1 MFRAVD
7 ELDDIIDLAAGFRIE
22 KREFGG
28 RFELARQLGEQVGKC
43 VPKLL
48 LFLELVRVGPGPAGI
63 LDFLMSGRDLAKRA
77 RDRARALH
85 VDLERKGVLAV
96 GSRTHCS
103 GVLETRPPSQC
114 SPSIDRGKPGRRSAR
129 HDMFGSNDVRV
140 VVEID
145 EVAGGNVDRADAKT
159 HFSGIDA
166 VEVGQPLQR
175 RLQHRRIVEAGRVL
189 CSIRLQERV
198 THSGENIPGAPNTAA
213 AVADQRLAQIS
224 REIPCAVHWR
234 WPAAERIDGDF
245 FPEIPQLL
253 HPVSGRLPA
262 INAALI
268 APMEM
273 PATQSG

>member
-28 RFELARQLGEQVGKC
+28 RFELVRQLGEQVGKC

-48 LFLELVRVGPGPAGI
+48 LLLELVRVGPVRLEYWISLCRVATSPSVRGTAP
-63 LDFLMSGRDLAKRA
+63 
-77 RDRARALH
+77 RALH

-96 GSRTHCS
+96 GS
-103 GVLETRPPSQC
+103 LEDPLQRRVGDEAAIPIMLALDLDGEAGGQ
-114 SPSIDRGKPGRRSAR
+114 RSAR

-166 VEVGQPLQR
+166 VEVSQPLQR

-198 THSGENIPGAPNTAA
+198 THSGEYIPGAPNTAA
-213 AVADQRLAQIS
+213 AVADQRLAQILAKS
-224 REIPCAVHWR
+224 
-234 WPAAERIDGDF
+234 PAPSTGGGQQPRGSTVISSQKFRSFSTRIRAGCRRSM
-245 FPEIPQLL
+245 Q
-253 HPVSGRLPA
+253 R
-262 INAALI
+262 
-268 APMEM
+268 
-273 PATQSG
+273 